1 MPVLF
6 TLNLPHADFVR
17 ADWHNIGMADSTQ
30 RGRDTG
36 HTLPS
41 HRHQATGGVSPH
53 IGEARQRVRP
63 GRDALGLGAQ

>member
-1 MPVLF
+1 MPTLF

-41 HRHQATGGVSPH
+41 HRYQAPGDVSPH
-53 IGEARQRVRP
+53 TVEARQEVQP

>member
-17 ADWHNIGMADSTQ
+17 ADWHNTGMADSTQ

-41 HRHQATGGVSPH
+41 HRHQATGDVSPH
-53 IGEARQRVRP
+53 IREAKQEVQP